1 MKIGI
6 IKERKSPPDRRV
18 VFTPEILAK
27 ALQTFDTLEAVVE
40 PSPIRIFPD
49 QAYADKNI
57 PLSDDLSDCDVL
69 IGVKEVPVED
79 LIPNKTYFFFSHTIK
94 EQEYN
99 RGILQTCLAKN
110 IRLID
115 HETLVDENNKRLI
128 GFGRYAGIVGAY
140 NTLRAFGLKYELF
153 TLKKAEQMLHTED
166 LIAQLK
172 KQYFPPIKIAVTG
185 NGKVSHGIMEIL
197 NGMKAKKVSIEH
209 FLTQKYDIPVYTQL
223 EVMDYYK
230 RTDGGEATKADFY
243 ANPEQYESNFERFTK
258 VTDVLITGHFFKHGS
273 PKILTRAMLNA
284 IDNKIQVVGDVS
296 CDVDHGPIDST
307 LRASTIA
314 DPLYGYHPGKNEEVA
329 FDHPAAITVMAI
341 DNLPCELPKD
351 ASEGFGDVF
360 LNAILPAFF
369 NNDKD
374 QILARATVTQDGR
387 LTERFTYLQDYVD
400 GK

>member
-27 ALQTFDTLEAVVE
+27 ALQTHDKLEAVVE
-40 PSPIRIFPD
+40 PSAIRIFPD
-49 QAYADKNI
+49 QAYSDKNI
-57 PLSDDLSDCDVL
+57 TLSEDLTDCDVL
-69 IGVKEVPVED
+69 IGVKEVPVEA

-99 RGILQTCLAKN
+99 RNILQTCLAKN

-115 HETLVDENNKRLI
+115 HETLVDQNNKRLI

-153 TLKKAEQMLHTED
+153 NLKKAEQMLHTED

-185 NGKVSHGIMEIL
+185 NGKVSQGIMEIL
-197 NGMKAKKVSIEH
+197 GGMKAKKVSIEH
-209 FLTQKYDIPVYTQL
+209 FLTQKYDVPVYTQL

-230 RTDGGEATKADFY
+230 RKDGKEPSKADFY
-243 ANPEQYESNFERFTK
+243 ANPDQYESNFERFTK
-258 VTDVLITGHFFKHGS
+258 VTDMLITGHFFKHGS
-273 PKILTRAMLNA
+273 PKILTRDMLNA
-284 IDNKIQVVGDVS
+284 IDNKIQVIGDVS

-314 DPLYGYHPGKNEEVA
+314 DPLYGYHPGKHEEVA

-351 ASEGFGDVF
+351 ASEGFGEVF
-360 LNAILPAFF
+360 LNVVLPAFF
-369 NNDKD
+369 DGDKD
-374 QILARATVTQDGR
+374 QILTRATITQNGA
-387 LTERFTYLQDYVD
+387 LTERFAYLQDYVD
-400 GK
+400 AK

>member
-1 MKIGI
+1 
-6 IKERKSPPDRRV
+6 
-18 VFTPEILAK
+18 
-27 ALQTFDTLEAVVE
+27 
-40 PSPIRIFPD
+40 
-49 QAYADKNI
+49 
-57 PLSDDLSDCDVL
+57 
-69 IGVKEVPVED
+69 
-79 LIPNKTYFFFSHTIK
+79 
-94 EQEYN
+94 
-99 RGILQTCLAKN
+99 
-110 IRLID
+110 
-115 HETLVDENNKRLI
+115 
-128 GFGRYAGIVGAY
+128 
-140 NTLRAFGLKYELF
+140 
-153 TLKKAEQMLHTED
+153 MLHTED

-230 RTDGGEATKADFY
+230 RKDGVEATKADFY

-273 PKILTRAMLNA
+273 PKILTRDMLNA
-284 IDNKIQVVGDVS
+284 IDNKIQVIGDVS

-314 DPLYGYHPGKNEEVA
+314 DPLYGYHPGQNAEVA

-351 ASEGFGDVF
+351 ASEGFGEVF
-360 LNAILPAFF
+360 LNTILPAFF
-369 NNDKD
+369 NGDKD
-374 QILARATVTQDGR
+374 QILARATVTQNGH
-387 LTERFTYLQDYVD
+387 LTERFAYLQDYVD

>member
-18 VFTPEILAK
+18 VFTPEILAQ
-27 ALQTFDTLEAVVE
+27 ALQIYDTLEALVE
-40 PSPIRIFPD
+40 PSDIRIFPD
-49 QAYADKNI
+49 QAYTDKN
-57 PLSDDLSDCDVL
+57 LVLDNDLTDCDVL
-69 IGVKEVPVED
+69 VGVKEVPVSA

-99 RGILQTCLAKN
+99 RPLLQACLAKN

-115 HETLVDENNKRLI
+115 HETLVDEKNKRLI
-128 GFGRYAGIVGAY
+128 GFGRYAGIVGGY

-153 TLKKAEQMLHTED
+153 TLKKAEQLLHTED

-197 NGMKAKKVSIEH
+197 AGMKAKKVSIDH
-209 FLTQKYDIPVYTQL
+209 FLTQKYDMPVYTQL

-230 RTDGGEATKADFY
+230 RIDGQEATKADFY
-243 ANPEQYESNFERFTK
+243 ANPKEYESNFERFTK
-258 VTDVLITGHFFKHGS
+258 VADILMTGHFFKHGS
-273 PKILTRAMLNA
+273 PKILTREMLQA
-284 IDNKIQVVGDVS
+284 KDNKLQVVGDVS
-296 CDVDHGPIDST
+296 CDVDHGPIDCT

-314 DPLYGYHPGKNEEVA
+314 DPFYGYYPAKNEEVA

-351 ASEGFGDVF
+351 ASEGFGEIF

-369 NNDKD
+369 NGDKD
-374 QILARATVTQDGR
+374 QILARATVTQNGQ
-387 LTERFTYLQDYVD
+387 LTDRFAYLQDYVN
-400 GK
+400 GN